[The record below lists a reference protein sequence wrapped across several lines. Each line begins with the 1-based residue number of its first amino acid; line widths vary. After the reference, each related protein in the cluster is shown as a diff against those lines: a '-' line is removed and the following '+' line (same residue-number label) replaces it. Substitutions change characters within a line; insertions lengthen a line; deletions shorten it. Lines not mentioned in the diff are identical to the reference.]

1 MHKYGRGASP
11 ANTKKKYDALGCGG
25 EDRIRGRLFCIMRYQ
40 ISSKGSETK
49 PSDPEFTKMQWVEK
63 DTDQPTL
70 LDYLGKGHTYR
81 ANLSNTL
88 NDGHKTLVSTQVVMI
103 DVDGKH
109 NPPTLAQ
116 FLEQTRL
123 TPSFYY
129 ETFSSQ
135 NGERYRL
142 GYTLDK
148 EIKSKAEYNAIAHII
163 LEKTGCLDKEMV
175 DPISFSAVQNIA
187 GTNKPVTNNYVAYKK
202 SDFDRLIDAYLPK
215 VEVCR
220 RFDVKLSFDEYEVM
234 CDYLSWD
241 GTFENYVSL
250 HPIDKVL
257 RYESLPDD
265 EDETF
270 FYWSDYKCLIR
281 KLVNGSY
288 YHKYG
293 DYYLPNTFHDK
304 EGRRRKLTVNCS
316 LIHQMYP
323 DCTLEELLVL
333 TTKCF
338 LKYYSND
345 AEDTIPREYVFNVV
359 AAEMKSP
366 LNAKSPITI
375 KKRFKIK
382 KYDENGKR
390 VHWKKQAKE
399 YYSNQILSMYD
410 SSLSIEDN
418 HILIQQFYAQSK
430 DKHQVSLRTL
440 KKYLDENNVFY
451 FYSNNNPLTK
461 EKPITTMKRMIKCFM
476 LDEAYEF
483 LLEHKDSIGRK
494 QFFEYKRLLSE
505 ETNKE

>member
-1 MHKYGRGASP
+1 MRWGGPLSGASFFY
-11 ANTKKKYDALGCGG
+11 T
-25 EDRIRGRLFCIMRYQ
+25 MRYQ
-40 ISSKGSETK
+40 ISKNGYKTK
-49 PSDPEFTKMQWVEK
+49 PTKPEFTNMEWIEK
-63 DTDQPTL
+63 DTDLPDLVEL
-70 LDYLGKGHTYR
+70 LANGHTYR
-81 ANLSNTL
+81 ANLDNISNEGT
-88 NDGHKTLVSTQVVMI
+88 KKLVSAQVVMV

-109 NPPTLAQ
+109 NSPKLDEFLKKTL
-116 FLEQTRL
+116 LR
-123 TPSFYY
+123 PSFYY
-129 ETFSSQ
+129 ETFSSH

-142 GYTLDK
+142 GYVLNK
-148 EIKSKAEYNAIAHII
+148 EIRSKSEYYAIARII
-163 LEKTGCLDKEMV
+163 LEKTGCLNKEMV
-175 DPISFSAVQNIA
+175 DPVSFSAVQNIA

-220 RFDVKLSFDEYEVM
+220 RFDVKLSFEEYEVM

-257 RYESLPDD
+257 RNESLPDD

-270 FYWSDYKCLIR
+270 YYWTDYKCLVR

-293 DYYLPNTFHDK
+293 DYYLPNTWHDK
-304 EGRRRKLTVNCS
+304 EGRRKKLTVNCS

-323 DCTLEELLVL
+323 QCTLEELLAL

-338 LKYYSND
+338 LKYFSND

-399 YYSNQILSMYD
+399 YYSNQMLGMYD
-410 SSLSIEDN
+410 GALSIEDN
-418 HILIQQFYAQSK
+418 HILIQQYYAQSK

-451 FYSNNNPLTK
+451 FSTNNNPLTK
-461 EKPITTMKRMIKCFM
+461 EKPITTMKRMIKCSM
-476 LDEAYEF
+476 LNEAYKF

-505 ETNKE
+505 ETNKG

>member
-40 ISSKGSETK
+40 ISSKGSATK

-323 DCTLEELLVL
+323 QCTLEELLAL

-338 LKYYSND
+338 LKYFSND
-345 AEDTIPREYVFNVV
+345 AEDTIPREFVFNVV
-359 AAEMKSP
+359 AAEIKTP

-382 KYDENGKR
+382 KYENGKR

-399 YYSNQILSMYD
+399 YYSNQMLGMYD
-410 SSLSIEDN
+410 SALSIEDN
-418 HILIQQFYAQSK
+418 LILIQRYYAESK
-430 DKHQVSLRTL
+430 DKHQVSFRTL
-440 KKYLDENNVFY
+440 KKYLDESNVFY
-451 FYSNNNPLTK
+451 FSSSNNPITK
-461 EKPITTMKRMIKCFM
+461 EKPISVLKRMIKCSM
-476 LDEAYEF
+476 TKEAYQF

-494 QFFEYKRLLSE
+494 QFFEYKRFLLE
-505 ETNKE
+505 ETNKG

>member
-1 MHKYGRGASP
+1 
-11 ANTKKKYDALGCGG
+11 
-25 EDRIRGRLFCIMRYQ
+25 
-40 ISSKGSETK
+40 
-49 PSDPEFTKMQWVEK
+49 MQWLEK

-81 ANLSNTL
+81 ANMSNTQ

-103 DVDGKH
+103 DIDGKH
-109 NPPTLAQ
+109 KPPTLTQ

-163 LEKTGCLDKEMV
+163 LEKTGCIDKEMA
-175 DPISFSAVQNIA
+175 DPVSFSAVQNIA
-187 GTNKPVTNNYVAYKK
+187 GTNKPVTNNYIAYKK

-234 CDYLSWD
+234 CDYLSFD
-241 GTFENYVSL
+241 GTFENYISL

-257 RYESLPDD
+257 RHESIPDD

-270 FYWSDYKCLIR
+270 YYWTDYKCLIR
-281 KLVNGSY
+281 KLVDGSY
-288 YHKYG
+288 YHRVEDIYM
-293 DYYLPNTFHDK
+293 PNTWHDK

-345 AEDTIPREYVFNVV
+345 AEDTIPREFVFNVV
-359 AAEMKSP
+359 AAEMKAP

-375 KKRFKIK
+375 KKRFKVK
-382 KYDENGKR
+382 KYDEHGKR
-390 VHWKKQAKE
+390 VHWKVQAKE
-399 YYSNQILSMYD
+399 YYSNQMIEMYD
-410 SSLSIEDN
+410 CSLSVEDN
-418 HILIQQFYAQSK
+418 LILIQQYYAESK
-430 DKHQVSLRTL
+430 DKHHVSLRTL
-440 KKYLDENNVFY
+440 KRYLDENNIFY
-451 FYSNNNPLTK
+451 FCSNNNPLTK
-461 EKPITTMKRMIKCFM
+461 EKPITVLKRMIRCSMTK
-476 LDEAYEF
+476 DAYQF
-483 LLEHKDSIGRK
+483 LLDNRNSIGRK
-494 QFFEYKRLLSE
+494 QFFKYKSILS
-505 ETNKE
+505 KEVK

>member
-1 MHKYGRGASP
+1 MLPPRYKMY
-11 ANTKKKYDALGCGG
+11 YDALVCGW
-25 EDRIRGRLFCIMRYQ
+25 GRTTFEGIFYFTMKYQ
-40 ISSKGSETK
+40 ISIKGSKTK
-49 PSDPEFTKMQWVEK
+49 PSDPEFTKMQWLEK

-81 ANLSNTL
+81 ANLSNTK
-88 NDGHKTLVSTQVVMI
+88 NDGYKTLVSTQVVMI
-103 DVDGKH
+103 DVDGKQ
-109 NPPTLAQ
+109 NPPTLTQ

-148 EIKSKAEYNAIAHII
+148 EILSKTEYNSIAHII

-187 GTNKPVTNNYVAYKK
+187 GTNKPVTNNYVAYRK

-215 VEVCR
+215 MEVCR
-220 RFDVKLSFDEYEVM
+220 RFDMNLSYDEYDTM
-234 CDYLSWD
+234 CDFLSVE
-241 GTFENYVSL
+241 GTFENFINL

-265 EDETF
+265 EDDTF
-270 FYWSDYKCLIR
+270 YYWSDYKCLLR
-281 KLVNGSY
+281 KLVDGSF

-293 DYYLPNTFHDK
+293 DYYVCNTFHDG
-304 EGRRRKLTVNCS
+304 EGRRKKLTVNCS

-333 TTKCF
+333 TCKCF
-338 LKYYSND
+338 LKYFTND
-345 AEDTIPREYVFNVV
+345 AEDTIDREFVFNTV
-359 AAEMKSP
+359 AAEMHSP
-366 LNAKSPITI
+366 LCAKSPYTI
-375 KKRFKIK
+375 KKRFKVK

-390 VHWKKQAKE
+390 IHWKRQAKE
-399 YYSNQILSMYD
+399 YYSSQMLSMYD
-410 SSLSIEDN
+410 SALSVEDN
-418 HILIQQFYAQSK
+418 LILIQKYYAESK
-430 DKHQVSLRTL
+430 DKHKVSLRTL

-451 FYSNNNPLTK
+451 FSSNNNPLTK
-461 EKPITTMKRMIKCFM
+461 EKPITTMKRMINCFM
-476 LDEAYEF
+476 FDEAYVF
-483 LLEHKDSIGRK
+483 LLDNRNNIGRK
-494 QFFEYKRLLSE
+494 QYFEYKRLLSE
-505 ETNKE
+505 KTNKE